1 MNEKNQILDAYDTAF
16 HAAAAGLPGSGTDW
30 ATSLRHDAMA
40 GFRASGFPTRRD
52 EAWRYTNLTP
62 LQKRPYLAATSANE
76 ITGIERAD
84 LPRRDMDGA
93 RIVMVNGR
101 FDETLSDLGPLD
113 GSLTFMSLA
122 RALDEK
128 PELVEP
134 YLVGETGEDGIR
146 RLNTALMADGS
157 VIILPAGAR
166 PELPLEILYLNSA
179 GENAAA
185 HIRNL
190 VVLEAGA
197 SLDLIE
203 TCRDTSGNG
212 SAFWSNIVST
222 MVVGEGASLNH
233 HQIQTI
239 GSEALLSAAANVR
252 VAEGGHYSNF
262 VLTAGGLVTRNE
274 IHILLQGRDA
284 QATLDGLCLARAGQ
298 SLANVTIVEHQS
310 PAASSKQRYKSI
322 LQARAS
328 AAFLG
333 KVVVARDA
341 QHSEAHQA
349 SDSLLLGEGATAN
362 AKPELLI
369 HADDVKC
376 SHGATVGALDKA
388 ALFYLN
394 SRGLD
399 PAAAKEVLVT
409 AFAEEILEC
418 ISLAPWRQIIRAEI
432 AGWMRDG
439 EKVSSQ

>member
-1 MNEKNQILDAYDTAF
+1 MNKRNEILDAYDTAF
-16 HAAAAGLPGSGTDW
+16 LAAAADLPGSGADW
-30 ATSLRHDAMA
+30 ASTLRNDAME
-40 GFRASGFPTRRD
+40 GFRSSGFPTRRD
-52 EAWRYTNLTP
+52 EAWRYTNLNP
-62 LQKRPYLAATSANE
+62 LQKRPYLAGTSAGG
-76 ITGIERAD
+76 IADIERAG
-84 LPRRDMDGA
+84 LPRKDMDGA
-93 RIVMVNGR
+93 RIVLVNGQ
-101 FDETLSDLGPLD
+101 FSETLSDLKPLD
-113 GSLTFMSLA
+113 TSLTFMSLA
-122 RALDEK
+122 RALDER
-128 PELVEP
+128 PELVKAW
-134 YLVGETGEDGIR
+134 LAGETGEDGIR

-157 VIILPAGAR
+157 VIILQAGAR

-179 GENAAA
+179 EDGVAA

-203 TCRDTSGNG
+203 TCRGGGD
-212 SAFWSNIVST
+212 FWSNIVST

-233 HQIQTI
+233 HQIQVN

-252 VAEGGHYSNF
+252 IAEGGRYSNF

-274 IHILLQGRDA
+274 IHLLLQGREA
-284 QATLDGLCLARAGQ
+284 EATLDGLCLARAGQ

-333 KVVVARDA
+333 KVVVAKDA
-341 QHSEAHQA
+341 QQSEAHQA

-376 SHGATVGALDKA
+376 SHGATVGALDET

-399 PAAAKEVLVT
+399 PATAKEVLVA
-409 AFAEEILEC
+409 AFAEEILDD
-418 ISLAPWRQIIRAEI
+418 ISSGSLREIIRAEI
-432 AGWMRDG
+432 TGWMRDG
-439 EKVSSQ
+439 EEASSK

>member
-1 MNEKNQILDAYDTAF
+1 MNKRNEILDAYDTAF
-16 HAAAAGLPGSGTDW
+16 LAAAADLPGSGADW
-30 ATSLRHDAMA
+30 ASTLRNDAME
-40 GFRASGFPTRRD
+40 GFRSSGFPTRRD
-52 EAWRYTNLTP
+52 EAWRYTNLNP
-62 LQKRPYLAATSANE
+62 LQKRPYLAATSAGGVA
-76 ITGIERAD
+76 GIERAN
-84 LPRRDMDGA
+84 LPRKNIDGA
-93 RIVMVNGR
+93 RIVLVNGQ
-101 FDETLSDLGPLD
+101 FSETLSDLEPLD

-122 RALDEK
+122 RALDER
-128 PELVEP
+128 PELVEAW
-134 YLVGETGEDGIR
+134 LSREAGEDGIR

-157 VIILPAGAR
+157 VIVLEAGVR

-179 GENAAA
+179 EDGAAA

-203 TCRDTSGNG
+203 TCRGDGD
-212 SAFWSNIVST
+212 FWSNIVST
-222 MVVGEGASLNH
+222 MVVGEGANLNH
-233 HQIQTI
+233 HQIQVN

-252 VAEGGHYSNF
+252 IAEGGRYSNF

-274 IHILLQGRDA
+274 IHLLLQGRDA

-298 SLANVTIVEHQS
+298 SLANVTIIEHQS
-310 PAASSKQRYKSI
+310 PAAGSKQRYKSI

-333 KVVVARDA
+333 KVVVAKDA

-376 SHGATVGALDKA
+376 SHGATVGALDET

-399 PAAAKEVLVT
+399 PAAAREVLVT
-409 AFAEEILEC
+409 AFAEEILDD
-418 ISLAPWRQIIRAEI
+418 ISSVSLREIIRTEVT
-432 AGWMRDG
+432 GWMRDD
-439 EKVSSQ
+439 KRASSQ